1 MFSLLYQIQNLIFM
15 DVITVESDA
24 FKELMAKIN
33 MIAHFVSSQELNAET
48 NIDEEWVD
56 GYEVRTYLNISVRT
70 LQRLRSERLV
80 NYTTIRGRIYYK
92 ISEIKRLMNE
102 RLIRCDRELLTDLIH
117 NHNNQ
122 HAKQRRNLRK
132 NQ

>member
-1 MFSLLYQIQNLIFM
+1 M
-15 DVITVESDA
+15 DVITVEAKA

-33 MIAHFVSSQELNAET
+33 MIARFVSTHELN
-48 NIDEEWVD
+48 DESNSEDEWVD

-92 ISEIKRLMNE
+92 ISEIKRLMDE
-102 RLIRCDRELLTDLIH
+102 RLIKCNSELLTDLIH
-117 NHNNQ
+117 NHNR
-122 HAKQRRNLRK
+122 HAEQRHHPGK
-132 NQ
+132 DK